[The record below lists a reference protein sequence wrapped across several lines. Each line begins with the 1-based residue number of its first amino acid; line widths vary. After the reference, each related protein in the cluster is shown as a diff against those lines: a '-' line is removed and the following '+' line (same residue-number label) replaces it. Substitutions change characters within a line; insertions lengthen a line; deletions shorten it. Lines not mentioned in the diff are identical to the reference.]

1 MGAEPRIGKRTHYCG
16 ELTKTSEHAD
26 VTVKGW
32 VQRVRDHGGL
42 VFIDVRDRSGVVQA
56 VCDPN
61 RNAEAHAL
69 AHRLR
74 LESVIA
80 VRGSLA
86 LRTPETVNPTLP
98 TGEVEVLAV
107 DVELLNEAVTPPF
120 YPNDESEVSEELRL
134 RYRYLDLRNTA
145 LQQNFMAR
153 SQMSLV
159 VRNFLQAQDFV
170 EIETPNL
177 IKSTPEGARDYLVP
191 SRVHAGKFY
200 ALPQS
205 PQYFKQLLMM
215 SGFDRYFQLARCFRD
230 EDLRA
235 DRQPEFTQI
244 DIEMSF
250 VTPEDIFELI
260 EGMMQSV
267 LQATRDVSIP
277 LPLPRLSYA
286 DAMARYGVDKP
297 DCRFGM
303 ELHDVSD
310 IVSQGEFR
318 VFTQALSQG
327 GAGEG
332 HRRAGRRRVFAPRA
346 GGPRRRGAPLW
357 RPGRRLDEG
366 DRRWPGVGD
375 YAVFPG
381 RDAGGADAAL
391 RRGAGGCDPVL
402 RRSARCCGGESGQSA
417 PALGAPVEPDSRRY
431 VQLAVGDGI
440 SRCLST
446 MSAKIACRPCITPSP
461 RRTPMTWRCS
471 TPNRNACGRWPTTW
485 CSTARNSAAAAFVF
499 ISAPYKSRCSKRSVC
514 PRRCMK
520 SNSGFFLEAL
530 DHGAPPHGGIALG
543 FDRLVMLLTQSH
555 SLRDVIAFPKTQRA
569 SDLLTGAPSSVDAQQ
584 LRELSLRPA

>member
-1 MGAEPRIGKRTHYCG
+1 VGAEPRIGKRTHYCG

-61 RNAEAHAL
+61 RNAAAHAL

-80 VRGSLA
+80 VRGALA

-107 DVELLNEAVTPPF
+107 DVELLNEAAPPPF
-120 YPNDESEVSEELRL
+120 YPNDETEVSEELRL
-134 RYRYLDLRNTA
+134 RYRYLDLRNAA
-145 LQQNFMAR
+145 LQKNFMAR

-159 VRNFLQAQDFV
+159 VRNFLQAQGFV

-260 EGMMQSV
+260 EGMMQAV
-267 LQATRDVSIP
+267 LQSAQDVSIS

-310 IVSQGEFR
+310 IVAQGEFR

-327 GAGEG
+327 GQVKAIAAPGG
-332 HRRAGRRRVFAPRA
+332 AAFSRRELEELVDVVRPFGGQGVAWMKVTENGLESAITRFFSPETLAALTQRCAAAPGDVILFCADQPDVVAASLGNLRLHLGRQLNLIPEDTYNLLWVTDFPLFEYDAREKRLQAMHHPFTAPHPDDVALFDTEPQRMRA
-346 GGPRRRGAPLW
+346 LAYDLVLNGTELGGGSIRIHQ
-357 RPGRRLDEG
+357 RRLQKQMFE
-366 DRRWPGVGD
+366 
-375 YAVFPG
+375 
-381 RDAGGADAAL
+381 
-391 RRGAGGCDPVL
+391 
-402 RRSARCCGGESGQSA
+402 
-417 PALGAPVEPDSRRY
+417 ALG
-431 VQLAVGDGI
+431 
-440 SRCLST
+440 
-446 MSAKIACRPCITPSP
+446 MSQATYEEQ
-461 RRTPMTWRCS
+461 
-471 TPNRNACGRWPTTW
+471 
-485 CSTARNSAAAAFVF
+485 F
-499 ISAPYKSRCSKRSVC
+499 
-514 PRRCMK
+514 
-520 SNSGFFLEAL
+520 GFFLEAL